1 MARISKTGISNG
13 GTIDA
18 SHITRIIEALDGT
31 GSADVYATGSFT
43 GSFIGNGSGLTN
55 VTASSAASA
64 SFASTAS
71 YLTGTAQSASFASTA
86 SYLTGTVQS
95 ASFASTASYLTG
107 TIESAS
113 FATTASYIK
122 TAQTASHIA
131 WSGVRETTTD
141 TFLGTASYADSINKL
156 SPYTSIVS
164 ATYTTT
170 GSQIANM
177 QSFVAATDTGTFGIF
192 APTAYV
198 IETTIASAFIDDPQ
212 NIGTTGAFGCTLSA
226 TFMEQNGVISQLGP
240 VTKTSGSDFV
250 SHVPG
255 CNFGIST
262 VAGGPGGMWTTYT
275 LGLRITGSSG
285 LTGSWVSTTRITDVT
300 GQAQF

>member
-71 YLTGTAQSASFASTA
+71 F
-86 SYLTGTVQS
+86 LTGTVQS

-113 FATTASYIK
+113 FANTASRAVTASFATTASYIK
-122 TAQTASHIA
+122 TAQTASYILNA
-131 WSGVRETTTD
+131 VSS
-141 TFLGTASYADSINKL
+141 SYANSINNL

-170 GSQIANM
+170 GSERANM
-177 QSFVAATDTGTFGIF
+177 QSFVVATDTGMVGVL

-212 NIGTTGAFGCTLSA
+212 YIGTTGTFGCTLSA
-226 TFMEQNGVISQLGP
+226 TFSESNGVISQQGP
-240 VTKTSGSDFV
+240 VTKTSGSSFT
-250 SHVPG
+250 SNVPG

-285 LTGSWVSTTRITDVT
+285 VTGSWVSTTRITEVA
-300 GQAQF
+300 GQSQY

>member
-71 YLTGTAQSASFASTA
+71 YLTGTA
-86 SYLTGTVQS
+86 QS